1 MNPTIRSMHPEDW
14 DEVRRIYLEGI
25 ATGNA
30 TFQTE
35 APSWEHWDASHIATC
50 RFVAEQEGLM
60 LGWAVLGAIS
70 SRPVYRGVAE
80 VSVYVAEQ
88 VRGKGI
94 GRALMGTLVQEAER
108 EGFWTLQAGIFSE
121 NSSSVAL
128 HRSVGF
134 REVGRRE
141 KMGQLAGRW
150 RDVLLLERR
159 SLVNGQA

>member
-60 LGWAVLGAIS
+60 LV
-70 SRPVYRGVAE
+70 
-80 VSVYVAEQ
+80 
-88 VRGKGI
+88 
-94 GRALMGTLVQEAER
+94 
-108 EGFWTLQAGIFSE
+108 
-121 NSSSVAL
+121 
-128 HRSVGF
+128 
-134 REVGRRE
+134 
-141 KMGQLAGRW
+141 
-150 RDVLLLERR
+150 
-159 SLVNGQA
+159 